1 MGEGTPEVADGAIAA
16 NADHVAR
23 SAAQLAD
30 TLADARLAVGISGR
44 AAATAAGIGRNTR
57 LRLER
62 DPLASR
68 VDLIIRLGL
77 VAGVRL
83 ELRPLHTSD
92 DVTRRAAPPL
102 PDGAAFAGAA
112 SASALGAHLARLLG
126 AELRWTRRAARRTA
140 VDVARDAGLGSD
152 RTVRRLE
159 HGEPTMLAHAL
170 AVALCLGHRLA
181 WEPAKSPWRQR
192 PWQLP
197 QPSPSRRGRRSVHP
211 MFSSA
216 FSGWTSPPE
225 LVTSLETLF
234 GPWGLDVAATAST
247 SVARS
252 WLGPGHPVWAR
263 RDALSDEWPD
273 WSRLADDGDAALWM
287 NPPHADVSPWLRRAA
302 ATAEA
307 GRTVVGLLP
316 VRTSSAEWHE
326 VILPRAEVVVLARRL
341 RYGHP
346 SGTGGSAPFSS
357 AVVVWPGPRPSRAAA
372 RHLLTAWAADGWG
385 TLMHAPPT

>member
-1 MGEGTPEVADGAIAA
+1 
-16 NADHVAR
+16 
-23 SAAQLAD
+23 
-30 TLADARLAVGISGR
+30 
-44 AAATAAGIGRNTR
+44 
-57 LRLER
+57 
-62 DPLASR
+62 
-68 VDLIIRLGL
+68 
-77 VAGVRL
+77 
-83 ELRPLHTSD
+83 
-92 DVTRRAAPPL
+92 
-102 PDGAAFAGAA
+102 
-112 SASALGAHLARLLG
+112 
-126 AELRWTRRAARRTA
+126 
-140 VDVARDAGLGSD
+140 
-152 RTVRRLE
+152 
-159 HGEPTMLAHAL
+159 
-170 AVALCLGHRLA
+170 
-181 WEPAKSPWRQR
+181 
-192 PWQLP
+192 
-197 QPSPSRRGRRSVHP
+197 

-263 RDALSDEWPD
+263 RDALSDEWSD
-273 WSRLADDGDAALWM
+273 WSGLADDGDAALWM

-346 SGTGGSAPFSS
+346 RGTGGSAPFSS

-372 RHLLTAWAADGWG
+372 RHLLAGWAADGWG
-385 TLMHAPPT
+385 TLMHAPSTRVGSRGRQR